1 MTQPAHKIPMIS
13 VTTDRAD
20 GGGTL
25 LKETGSDRK
34 NSLPGAPIVSL
45 PVKLLLASLRSS
57 LTGRTEGGC
66 SGQWRCG
73 MSFGACARSGDIL
86 ADTRQTCHMP

>member
-1 MTQPAHKIPMIS
+1 MIL
-13 VTTDRAD
+13 VTIDRLRLA
-20 GGGTL
+20 GSQSQ
-25 LKETGSDRK
+25 ETGGERK
-34 NSLPGAPIVSL
+34 NSLPGAAIVSL

-73 MSFGACARSGDIL
+73 
-86 ADTRQTCHMP
+86 